1 MSFMLLK
8 LFPLIGSAALLYL
21 VLQKQTFAF
30 QKYTVYTYS
39 VAIDTNIYKETSRL
53 EWNSLEKKITQG
65 LPFWPSH
72 SQSSRAHPA
81 VNSSGLLQNTIE
93 GHPTNFHTLQRF
105 GIDVACCHPLLLS
118 LGSASVSASRTQPQR
133 CPRARAEPSQAPKRK
148 TRFPGIC
155 FLSRRLPGTRGS
167 RAGRGLA
174 DGAVGEAHSR
184 DEGLHGVRGVRGVR
198 GQRGVP
204 QGRGVDVR
212 VEPRGQSPVGR
223 LLNWA

>member
-1 MSFMLLK
+1 MLLK

-81 VNSSGLLQNTIE
+81 VNSSGLLQNTME
-93 GHPTNFHTLQRF
+93 EHQKNLHTPQRF
-105 GIDVACCHPLLLS
+105 
-118 LGSASVSASRTQPQR
+118 
-133 CPRARAEPSQAPKRK
+133 
-148 TRFPGIC
+148 
-155 FLSRRLPGTRGS
+155 
-167 RAGRGLA
+167 
-174 DGAVGEAHSR
+174 
-184 DEGLHGVRGVRGVR
+184 
-198 GQRGVP
+198 
-204 QGRGVDVR
+204 
-212 VEPRGQSPVGR
+212 
-223 LLNWA
+223 